1 MTRPAVRLTLL
12 VIFLAAMGT
21 TACLFWMAERQSHL
35 SDTDS
40 RRFDTSART
49 AERTVFDLRTA
60 QQAYVAPGQGEDFWI
75 SRSAALVQELRAQ
88 VRALKSEA
96 ASPSSALAFDS
107 ALSTLQ
113 DLEQIDVRARE
124 YARSRQPQLASTLI
138 FGDGL
143 DLARTISDAVERGR
157 TMEIAGRDEVRAA
170 LERREVFSLGAAA
183 AAATLI
189 VLLLMPTG
197 RPVAAAGPVL
207 STAPAPAPAWKPT
220 FVDDAPLSLEGFDAE
235 DGWTPARPRG
245 AAATAGHVEAPPPA
259 PPPPPAVPAPAA
271 PVDATPPVDL
281 QSVAA
286 VCNDLARIVDT
297 RALPSL
303 LERAAA
309 LLDASGV
316 VVWIA
321 DPDGRELA
329 PIVAHGYP
337 AGVVTRLGTIPR
349 DAENVTAAAFRTSLL
364 QTVKADAVSN
374 GAIAAPLVTP
384 GGCVGVMA
392 AEMRHEA
399 EQRGP
404 VLAVATI
411 VAAQLAALVGPPS
424 TRAKAEVAG

>member
-259 PPPPPAVPAPAA
+259 PPPPPAVPAA

-309 LLDASGV
+309 LLDAS
-316 VVWIA
+316 
-321 DPDGRELA
+321 
-329 PIVAHGYP
+329 
-337 AGVVTRLGTIPR
+337 GVVTRLGTIPR